1 MSERNAVDAQS
12 TVNRGLDGSALPPT
26 GFKLNIP
33 RAALVVIDP
42 QNDFLS
48 ADGVGWDIFGPSV
61 TENNTVAHL
70 ELLFR
75 AAKATPIPVLI
86 SPHYYYPTDHQWN
99 FGGGVEK
106 LMHKI
111 RMFDRTGPLT
121 LENFEGSGADF
132 LSVFKPYIHDG
143 KTIVASPHKIWGPQ
157 TNDLTLQLRK
167 KDISQI
173 ILAGMSANLCVESH
187 LREFLEL
194 GLKSRLYGTQPLP
207 HGYPK
212 GMDIRR
218 L

>member
-33 RAALVVIDP
+33 RAALVGHRSP
-42 QNDFLS
+42 ERLS
-48 ADGVGWDIFGPSV
+48 ECGWSWMGHLWPERHGEQLRLLILSCSFGPQKPRQSP
-61 TENNTVAHL
+61 
-70 ELLFR
+70 F
-75 AAKATPIPVLI
+75 LI

-143 KTIVASPHKIWGPQ
+143 KTIVASPPQDLGPS
-157 TNDLTLQLRK
+157 N
-167 KDISQI
+167 
-173 ILAGMSANLCVESH
+173 E
-187 LREFLEL
+187 
-194 GLKSRLYGTQPLP
+194 
-207 HGYPK
+207 
-212 GMDIRR
+212 
-218 L
+218 